1 MKNSIHPH
9 LFSKQSDRTTA
20 LELLKS
26 IPADLPYPDWF
37 RVAAALKNSG
47 VEFEDFDRWSQT
59 APDKYDGTTAE
70 QVWDSVAAYGKSEVT
85 LGTLRFIAAQYNGT
99 TVPAP
104 QEMLPRPSSED
115 ELQKQAAEF
124 LRMVF
129 HPGESFE
136 CVFQAGTN
144 AKGKMFP
151 LRSADQIVTLPDD
164 PEDAHFTSVA
174 NSVQFCTD
182 GAWVSLN
189 PVSPCIK
196 GKAPADDEVTDYR
209 HALIEADD
217 LSQDEQ
223 WQQLCKLNLPVL
235 TVVWSG
241 GRSLHA
247 IVKIDAGDDF
257 NLYRER
263 IAKLYA
269 YLEEKGFPADRA
281 NKNPSRL
288 TRLPGVLRGD
298 DMQYLVSGGWGYP
311 DWQSFE
317 NAELSPRAISVSSP
331 QKLMPT
337 MKDESLI
344 RQYGIP
350 FGITKSG
357 CVTELNQSFF
367 AAYTKQTQ
375 QLIYSDGYFW
385 KYDPATGLW
394 RQIADAQMNN
404 LIAASTREFGKQYNV
419 DLSSRITAS
428 VCRSIKSFMEPEQP
442 DPFKKHYRYIHVA
455 NGVLDFSEDA
465 RVTMHT
471 FAPEFYSRN
480 RCEIAYDPEAKCPR
494 FIGELL
500 QPALPEDDIELL
512 QLYCGQCLIADNL
525 TQTFLVLTGTAGGG
539 KGTIVRIIESVIGA
553 DNCVEMRTEQLGE
566 RFEIAR
572 FIGKTL
578 LIGSDVPSSFLLKKY
593 AGRLKSLCGH
603 DRLTAEV
610 KGVQEGVQLEGRF
623 NMIITAN
630 DKLRLNID
638 GDAEAWKRRVLWI
651 PFERPPV
658 QYRIPDFDKIL
669 LQNEGAGI
677 LNWMVEGA
685 SKVLKTGIQHDG
697 ASARRLDSLL
707 QESDSIYGFLR
718 ARIEKSSEKHA
729 AVTAEELGRKYELW
743 CLENDWQP
751 LPMRIAS
758 GKLREGIMALYQ
770 VPQAHDLLHMGRSAR
785 GYHGLQFK
793 RTCVLPDTPDTKK
806 EQLYTDENGEIIL
819 PEMGF

>member
-1 MKNSIHPH
+1 MRNTTMSR
-9 LFSKQSDRTTA
+9 FSNLPDRDA
-20 LELLKS
+20 AIRLLKS

-47 VEFEDFDRWSQT
+47 VEFEEFDHWSQT

-70 QVWDSVAAYGKSEVT
+70 QVWDDAAAYGKPEIT

-99 TVPAP
+99 IVPAP
-104 QEMLPRPSSED
+104 QEMLPPPET
-115 ELQKQAAEF
+115 EEEQATQIAEF
-124 LRMVF
+124 WTTMFRS
-129 HPGESFE
+129 GESFE
-136 CVFQAGTN
+136 LVTKVGFGD
-144 AKGKMFP
+144 KGRTFP
-151 LRSADQIVTLPDD
+151 WRSADQIFTLND
-164 PEDAHFTSVA
+164 FA
-174 NSVQFCTD
+174 NIDECLRVVQSCHK
-182 GAWVSLN
+182 GAWISLN
-189 PVSPCIK
+189 PVSQQIK
-196 GKAPADDEVTDYR
+196 GKAPTDSEVTDYR
-209 HALIEADD
+209 HALVEADD

-223 WQQLCKLNLPVL
+223 WQQLRELNLPIL
-235 TVVWSG
+235 AVVWSG
-241 GRSLHA
+241 GKSLHI
-247 IVKIDAGDDF
+247 IVKIDAGNDF
-257 NLYRER
+257 KLYRER

-269 YLEEKGFPADRA
+269 FLEQKGFPADRA

-288 TRLPGVLRGD
+288 TRLPGVRREG
-298 DMQYLVSGGWGYP
+298 DMQYLVSGSWGYP

-317 NAELSPRAISVSSP
+317 KVELSARTNSAEFPKKS
-331 QKLMPT
+331 MPII
-337 MKDESLI
+337 KEESLI
-344 RQYGIP
+344 SNYGYP
-350 FGITKSG
+350 FNITKSG
-357 CVTELNQSFF
+357 GVAELNQNFF
-367 AAYTKQTQ
+367 AAYTQQTQ

-385 KYDPATGLW
+385 QYDQDTGLW
-394 RQIADAQMNN
+394 RQVGEAQMNN
-404 LIAASTREFGKQYNV
+404 LIAATIRAFGKQYNV
-419 DLSSRITAS
+419 DLSSKVSAPI
-428 VCRSIKSFMEPEQP
+428 CRAIRSFMEPERI
-442 DPFKKHYRYIHVA
+442 DPFKNTQCRYIHVA
-455 NGVLDFSEDA
+455 NGVLDFSEEA

-658 QYRIPDFDKIL
+658 QCRIPDFDKIL
-669 LQNEGAGI
+669 LQDEGAGI

-685 SKVLKTGIQHDG
+685 SKVLKTGIQRDG
-697 ASARRLDSLL
+697 ASARRLDGLL

-718 ARIEKSSEKHA
+718 ARVEKRCEKHA
-729 AVTAEELGRKYELW
+729 AVTVEELGRKYELW

-751 LPMRIAS
+751 LPMRIAT
-758 GKLREGIMALYQ
+758 GKLRDGIMALYQ
-770 VPQAHDLLHMGRSAR
+770 VQQAHDVLHMGRSVR

-793 RTCVLPDTPDTKK
+793 STCVLPDAPDAKK
-806 EQLYTDENGEIIL
+806 KQLYINEDLGIVQPEI
-819 PEMGF
+819 GF